1 MSSTPKTL
9 SAPMTAHLNLKH
21 DKSKHKCLANQIC
34 ALDKLRIEKHLQS
47 KYPFGPAAHHN
58 EAFKTAL
65 VSTKPFSNDTT
76 TVDVT
81 NAVVTYTMDVGVGA
95 NDDKYTLLIDTGS
108 SNTFVGSDKTYKETS
123 TSQNTGNTVRVSYGS
138 GSFRGKQ
145 YLDRVALSSSLVIKH
160 QGIGVTTKDEAQGFD
175 GVDGILGIGPVEL
188 TVGTVSDDQP
198 VPTVTDNLYDQKL
211 IPKNSIGIS
220 YIPTIGS
227 GGDLSGELTFG
238 GEDQSK
244 VVDGISYFPIT
255 STAPSSSYWGID
267 QSVSYGPAGS
277 DPSSGSKGFTTIL
290 DNKAGILDTGTTLL
304 YLASDAFAA
313 YQKATGAELD
323 STTGLLKITSAQY
336 EKLGSLYFTFGTTSK
351 KTFELVSD
359 AQIWPRELNT
369 TIGGDT
375 DSIYLVAADSGSK
388 SGSGLDFINGFVWLQ
403 RFYTVYDTENSQIG
417 IASTQYTKA
426 TSNFGGSSAASK
438 S

>member
-123 TSQNTGNTVRVSYGS
+123 TSQNTGNTVRVTYGS

-145 YLDRVALSSSLVIKH
+145 YLDRVALSPSLVINH
-160 QGIGVTTKDEAQGFD
+160 QGIGVTTKEEAQGFD

-198 VPTVTDNLYDQKL
+198 VPTVTDNLYKQKL

-220 YIPTIGS
+220 YVPTMGS

-244 VVDGISYFPIT
+244 FVDGISYFPIT
-255 STAPSSSYWGID
+255 STAPSGSYWGID
-267 QSVSYGPAGS
+267 QTVSYGPAGS
-277 DPSSGSKGFTTIL
+277 DPSSDSKDFTTIL
-290 DNKAGILDTGTTLL
+290 DNTAGILDTGTTLL

-313 YQKATGAELD
+313 YQKATGAKLD
-323 STTGLLKITSAQY
+323 STTGLLKVTSAQY
-336 EKLGSLYFTFGTTSK
+336 EKLGSLYFTFGTTAK
-351 KTFELVSD
+351 KTFELVPD

-369 TIGGDT
+369 TIGGDA